1 MKILAFMEL
10 VQEERL
16 NKGSYV
22 RSVPIPAKRKIKKSP
37 VFALILRKVHG
48 FASIAV
54 GQEDSI

>member
-10 VQEERL
+10 VQEEKS
-16 NKGSYV
+16 NKESFV
-22 RSVPIPAKRKIKKSP
+22 RSALIHAKRKIKMLRA
-37 VFALILRKVHG
+37 FALILRKAHG